1 MKDKLSM
8 VAATLRDLFA
18 DKSELV
24 GFDDWDRF
32 VGCIIMLE
40 SIANSLDDSQEGRVV
55 NDG

>member
-40 SIANSLDDSQEGRVV
+40 SIANSLDDTQEGRVV